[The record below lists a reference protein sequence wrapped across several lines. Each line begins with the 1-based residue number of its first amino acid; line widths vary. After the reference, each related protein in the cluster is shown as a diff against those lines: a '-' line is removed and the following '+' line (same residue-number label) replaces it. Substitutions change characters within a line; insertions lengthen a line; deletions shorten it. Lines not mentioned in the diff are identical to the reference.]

1 MFIILPT
8 HKNVFVTPNQINAFA
23 VIHGHSQSS
32 KVFES
37 PNTEDPAEVRHAVI
51 CFLVSA
57 FMTVNK
63 RLFHGQFSVTVSYFL
78 WVIFLFKTARKC
90 SADVTIEKIHLLD
103 MLYSGLT
110 YSINSCGP

>member
-1 MFIILPT
+1 MLLQLFMD
-8 HKNVFVTPNQINAFA
+8 
-23 VIHGHSQSS
+23 IHRVAKYLSHLTQ
-32 KVFES
+32 KMR
-37 PNTEDPAEVRHAVI
+37 EVRHAVI

-110 YSINSCGP
+110 YSINNRP